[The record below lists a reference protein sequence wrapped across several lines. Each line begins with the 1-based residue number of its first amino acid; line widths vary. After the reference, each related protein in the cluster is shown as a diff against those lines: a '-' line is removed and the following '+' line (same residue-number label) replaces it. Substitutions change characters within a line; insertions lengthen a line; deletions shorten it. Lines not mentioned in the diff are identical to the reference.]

1 MWLLLLACQT
11 PPSRVVIVGM
21 DGLEYSLLDRMIE
34 QGELPAF
41 KTMMAE
47 GARGELQIPA
57 PVMSP
62 IVWTTL
68 STGYPPDVHGIGGW
82 THGDHFSNAG
92 DVQADRLWEVATAAQ
107 LPVLIS
113 GWLLTWPAAPVT
125 GQLVSDRYIWSAP
138 LDSGAQMNEEE
149 GIPYTTFPSKLSEE
163 LGALR
168 PDADWLLAQPLGYQ
182 VRRWGPL
189 AHPLRRDETQ
199 VRIWEKYWKDQK
211 LSAIYLNGADQ
222 ISHLYWPFV
231 DPGTAARIRRDP
243 EARQEAVARAVGSRR
258 VIPFAEG
265 LDAAAWEEA
274 AHTVPDYYRY
284 LDGVLAR
291 VLAKIGTDTTLILCS
306 DHGFSASTREPLTVG
321 SHRAVGVLL
330 ARGPGIQP
338 GKVGALDL
346 VDFAPTVY
354 ALLGLPAAEDMPGK
368 AWTQIFPVKER
379 PRVPS
384 YKRQVA
390 PSGPGANDDKLRRQL
405 EALGYLSLPDEEAIG
420 ASRQQR

>member
-1 MWLLLLACQT
+1 MWLLLLACQAPT
-11 PPSRVVIVGM
+11 SRVVILGM

-34 QGELPAF
+34 QGDLPAF
-41 KTMMAE
+41 KKMMAE

-68 STGYPPDVHGIGGW
+68 ASGYAPDVHGIGGW

-92 DVQADRLWEVATAAQ
+92 DVRADRIWEVASAAGQ
-107 LPVLIS
+107 KVLIS
-113 GWLLTWPAAPVT
+113 GWLLTWPAAPVG

-149 GIPYTTFPSKLSEE
+149 GVSFTTFPSKLAED
-163 LGALR
+163 LGPLR

-199 VRIWEKYWKDQK
+199 VRIWEKYWQDQR

-231 DPGTAARIRRDP
+231 DPGTAARIRREP
-243 EARQEAVARAVGSRR
+243 EARLEAAARAAGSKR
-258 VIPFAEG
+258 VVPFADG
-265 LDAAAWEEA
+265 LDASAGEEA
-274 AHTVPDYYRY
+274 ARTVPDYYRY

-291 VLAKIGTDTTLILCS
+291 VMAKVGEDTTLILCS
-306 DHGFSASTREPLTVG
+306 DHGFTASTREPLTVG
-321 SHRAVGVLL
+321 SHRPVGVLL
-330 ARGPGIQP
+330 ARGPGIRP
-338 GKVGALDL
+338 GTVGSLEL

-354 ALLGLPAAEDMPGK
+354 ALLGLPAAADMPGK
-368 AWTQIFPVKER
+368 AWTQIFPVTER
-379 PRVPS
+379 ARVAS
-384 YKRQVA
+384 YQREVA
-390 PSGPGANDDKLRRQL
+390 PTGPGANDDRLRQQL
-405 EALGYLSLPDEEAIG
+405 EALGYLSVPGEEAIG
-420 ASRQQR
+420 ASRHQR